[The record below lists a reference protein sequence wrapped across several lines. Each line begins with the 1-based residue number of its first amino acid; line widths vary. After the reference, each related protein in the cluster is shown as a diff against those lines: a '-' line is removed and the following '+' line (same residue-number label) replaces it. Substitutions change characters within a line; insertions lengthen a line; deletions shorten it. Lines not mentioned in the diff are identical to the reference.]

1 MRVCAHPVA
10 EWRCRHHRHGT
21 DAPPRVDGKDSTVT
35 TAEQHPV
42 ATISE
47 EELVSQWRFD
57 QLHELGFNE
66 EAACLLAESDA
77 DLNRARSL
85 VATGCPLTVALQILI

>member
-1 MRVCAHPVA
+1 VTTSA
-10 EWRCRHHRHGT
+10 EQQT
-21 DAPPRVDGKDSTVT
+21 VPTVT
-35 TAEQHPV
+35 
-42 ATISE
+42 E

-57 QLHELGFNE
+57 QFEQLGFNE
-66 EAACLLAESDA
+66 EDACLLAESDA